1 MNNGEEMDNTTET
14 QYQNQSIQ
22 GLSKAVLV
30 TGGAGYVGSHTCKF
44 LSKNGYTPVVI
55 DRDLRTKFKPAE
67 FGPIFDIN
75 LPQEIE
81 RLEEI
86 IKRFNITSCIHFA
99 GSASVAESVKNP
111 SEYYKN
117 NVIGTIVLL
126 DKLIQCG
133 VKTFVYSSSAATY
146 GDPGFK
152 KCKESDVPKPISAY
166 GASKLMME
174 MICKDYLRA
183 YGMSSVGL
191 RYFNAAGAD
200 PEAEVGELREKE
212 THIIP
217 LAIDAARQGRTFKIF
232 GDKYDTPDGTCVR
245 DYVHVMDLADAHV
258 KALNYAFD
266 NPVSEVFNL
275 GSGAP
280 ASNKE
285 LLNTI
290 QKHAGEMKIEIH
302 DNRPGDPAY
311 LVADIEKVKNVLDWE
326 PTQSSIDNVVATA
339 VQWYNK
345 THKKEIQ

>member
-1 MNNGEEMDNTTET
+1 VNNGEEMDNTIEH
-14 QYQNQSIQ
+14 QYQSPSIK

-44 LSKNGYTPVVI
+44 LVKNGFTPITI
-55 DRDLRTKFKPAE
+55 DRDLRLKHKPVS
-67 FGPIFDIN
+67 FGPSYDIN
-75 LPQEIE
+75 LPQEID
-81 RLEEI
+81 RLDEI
-86 IKRFNITSCIHFA
+86 IKRYNVTSCIHFA
-99 GSASVAESVKNP
+99 GSASVSESVVNP

-117 NVIGTIVLL
+117 NVIATVVLL
-126 DKLIQCG
+126 DKLIECG

-146 GDPGFK
+146 GDPGLK
-152 KCKESDVPKPISAY
+152 MCKESDWAKPISSY

-183 YGMSSVGL
+183 YGLSSVGL

-200 PEAEVGELREKE
+200 PDAEVGELRDRE

-217 LAIDAARQGRTFKIF
+217 LAVAAAKQGKTFKMF
-232 GDKYDTPDGTCVR
+232 GDKYDTPDGSCVR

-258 KALNYAFD
+258 KALNYAND
-266 NPVSEVFNL
+266 NSVSEVFNL

-285 LLNTI
+285 LLDAV
-290 QKHAGEMKIEIH
+290 QKHAGAMNIEIH

-311 LVADIEKVKNVLDWE
+311 LVADISKVKSILGWE
-326 PTQSSIDNVVATA
+326 PAQSSIDNVVATA
-339 VQWYNK
+339 VKWYNK